1 MQYSKEKYSLWAT
14 AQSET
19 KFEIIE
25 KRGKDSKDRENAT
38 IRKTVKHKWLIR
50 SQGELETNAEYRDIV
65 SLSNKIS

>member
-19 KFEIIE
+19 KFEITV
-25 KRGKDSKDRENAT
+25 KRGKDRENAT
-38 IRKTVKHKWLIR
+38 IRKTVKHKWLIK
-50 SQGELETNAEYRDIV
+50 SQGEFDLWKQIAEYRDIV